1 MEKFNFASFNS
12 MAILRLHVNSRY
24 KRESTFL
31 MEDIVKII
39 LFWNQHSFI
48 ATFSFQLKNPLALL
62 PLPAHFTKCKKR
74 KGKWLWK
81 YIDSST
87 SKRLNLSL
95 VILPVSQDHKASISP
110 TSYEKRLA
118 NRSLPHVQNSAAR
131 AIFYSFNNPRQSW
144 KQKQG
149 LVY

>member
-12 MAILRLHVNSRY
+12 MAILRLHVNSSY

-31 MEDIVKII
+31 IEVIVKVI
-39 LFWNQHSFI
+39 LFWNPHSFI
-48 ATFSFQLKNPLALL
+48 ATLSFQLK
-62 PLPAHFTKCKKR
+62 PLPAHFTNWKNR
-74 KGKWLWK
+74 KGKWLRK

-110 TSYEKRLA
+110 TSYEKLVA
-118 NRSLPHVQNSAAR
+118 NRSLPHAQNSVAH
-131 AIFYSFNNPRQSW
+131 AIFYPFNNLKQSW
-144 KQKQG
+144 KQKEG